1 MKTLYPTPFGVTT
14 DEKDLTEAA
23 QWTID
28 WACDPENSERYVVG
42 EHRHGESYYIRC
54 DNVGASNES
63 RCTESYYVDAN
74 GEHIGLGE
82 TALPVMFPSAA
93 SAQAFADRCN
103 EKLIDKWIVAMKEYG
118 VEVPDWVAEAV
129 YATASPNLDRCYRVA
144 EVACMAGETAVEG
157 TVGCNYANR
166 DDQTG
171 EEIDA
176 FGLALAKFVKDLKE
190 ECGEEMAEPVGE
202 MVDHHLTNALQNARA
217 SAKMQLG
224 LSNQSTKS
232 E

>member
-42 EHRHGESYYIRC
+42 EHRHGEGYYIRC
-54 DNVGASNES
+54 DNVGASRES
-63 RCTESYYVDAN
+63 RITESYYVDAN
-74 GEHIGLGE
+74 GSPF
-82 TALPVMFPSAA
+82 TAHGGPPRTFPSAA

-144 EVACMAGETAVEG
+144 EVVCMAGETAVEG
-157 TVGCNYANR
+157 TVRCNYANR

-176 FGLALAKFVKDLKE
+176 FGAALAKFVKDLKE
-190 ECGEEMAEPVGE
+190 ECGEEMAEPVE
-202 MVDHHLTNALQNARA
+202 QPINI
-217 SAKMQLG
+217 
-224 LSNQSTKS
+224 
-232 E
+232 